1 MVNLAQEASEKSDE
15 IDLKIFDILV
25 EWIKKNN
32 RDRAPITYSDLVKQV
47 NTYSVIPVNVGM
59 RLGRVSNFSR
69 EHNFPPISAIV
80 GGLEFSEPGKGFFE
94 ALGLEGLSSD
104 ERLGKWVQLL
114 NEVYN
119 VPVENWEDLAEEYQ
133 EYITE
138 LGNDK

>member
-15 IDLKIFDILV
+15 IDLKIFNILV
-25 EWIKKNN
+25 EWIKNNN

-47 NTYSVIPVNVGM
+47 NAYSVIPVNVGI

-69 EHNFPPISAIV
+69 EHNLPPISAIV

-104 ERLGKWVQLL
+104 KRLEKWIQLL
-114 NEVYN
+114 NEVYD
-119 VPVENWEDLAEEYQ
+119 VPVENWKDLAEKYRK
-133 EYITE
+133 YIDG
-138 LGNDK
+138 LGNGK

>member
-15 IDLKIFDILV
+15 IDLKIFNILV
-25 EWIKKNN
+25 EWIEKNN

-47 NTYSVIPVNVGM
+47 NAYSVIPVNVGM

-69 EHNFPPISAIV
+69 EHNLPPISAIV

-104 ERLGKWVQLL
+104 KRLEKWIQLL
-114 NEVYN
+114 NEVYD
-119 VPVENWEDLAEEYQ
+119 VSVENWKDLAEEYQ
-133 EYITE
+133 KYIDGLE
-138 LGNDK
+138 NDR